1 MEVVLPL
8 EKMSAEEKL
17 QAMENLWDDLCKIS
31 DSIPSPTWH
40 KAVLREREDS
50 IKSGNDEFLN
60 WNDAKKH
67 IRRKTS

>member
-17 QAMENLWDDLCKIS
+17 QAMEIIWDDLCRKA
-31 DSIPSPTWH
+31 DGIPSPSWH
-40 KAVLREREDS
+40 EKVLRQREHK
-50 IKSGNDEFLN
+50 IKQGDDEFLD
-60 WNDAKKH
+60 WNDAKKQ